1 MAHFI
6 PDDDYFE
13 VYMIFDQTIRASKI
27 QMNEINPKNMDTQR
41 FAAHQTGCMIM
52 REFKRGLD

>member
-6 PDDDYFE
+6 PDDDYF
-13 VYMIFDQTIRASKI
+13 DRASKI
-27 QMNEINPKNMDTQR
+27 QMNEINPKNMDTAQR
-41 FAAHQTGCMIM
+41 YAAHQTACMIM

>member
-6 PDDDYFE
+6 PDDDYF
-13 VYMIFDQTIRASKI
+13 DRASKI

-41 FAAHQTGCMIM
+41 DMQLTKLVACMIM

>member
-27 QMNEINPKNMDTQR
+27 QMNEINPKNMDTHSDMQLTKLV
-41 FAAHQTGCMIM
+41 AW
-52 REFKRGLD
+52 

>member
-6 PDDDYFE
+6 PDDDYF
-13 VYMIFDQTIRASKI
+13 DRASKI

-41 FAAHQTGCMIM
+41 YAAHQTGCMIM